1 MNVDFYMFLRAM
13 LFYLLKHVSA
23 TTTQCMPITE
33 PVSPALSV
41 TQPHSNIPVEYIS
54 PASHDTAST

>member
-1 MNVDFYMFLRAM
+1 MYVEFYMFLRAM

-41 TQPHSNIPVEYIS
+41 TQPHSSIPVEYIS